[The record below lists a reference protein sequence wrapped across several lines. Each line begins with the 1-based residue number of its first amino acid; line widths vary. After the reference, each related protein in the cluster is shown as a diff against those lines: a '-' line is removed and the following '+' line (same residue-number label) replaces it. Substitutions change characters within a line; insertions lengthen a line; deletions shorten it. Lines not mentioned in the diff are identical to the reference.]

1 MQNYKKY
8 AIPPAQLI
16 IADVPYN
23 VGKNFYGS
31 NPMWYNGGD
40 NKNGESKL
48 AGKAAFNSDFNFN
61 LYEYFHFCSKMLKK
75 EDKNSVTR
83 GRSSNSP
90 CMIVFCSFEQMPTLI
105 DAAYKH
111 GFVHYLPL
119 VFVKNYSPQ
128 VLKANMRVVG
138 ATEYALV
145 FYRDKLPKFRNGA
158 KVDEDGKTIRG
169 TGKMIFNWFSWEKDG
184 KDVPKIHP
192 TQKPV
197 ALYEWL
203 LNRYA
208 KPGDIIL
215 DTHVG
220 SASSL
225 IACYRTNHP
234 YVGFE
239 LDKHYYDLSKKR
251 LDAEMAQM
259 RLSDI
264 MPEVMP

>member
-1 MQNYKKY
+1 MDFGYYNMDCMDGMKEFPDGYFDL
-8 AIPPAQLI
+8 AIVGPPYFSG
-16 IADVPYN
+16 PERR
-23 VGKNFYGS
+23 GFYGKKIS
-31 NPMWYNGGD
+31 PIGVQRIYVKSECWQVPDEDYFKELFRVSKEQIIWGCNYFEYPFRPGRIVWNKCNG
-40 NKNGESKL
+40 
-48 AGKAAFNSDFNFN
+48 NSDFSDCEIA
-61 LYEYFHFCSKMLKK
+61 YCSMH
-75 EDKNSVTR
+75 DSVR
-83 GRSSNSP
+83 LFSY
-90 CMIVFCSFEQMPTLI
+90 MW
-105 DAAYKH
+105 
-111 GFVHYLPL
+111 
-119 VFVKNYSPQ
+119 
-128 VLKANMRVVG
+128 
-138 ATEYALV
+138 
-145 FYRDKLPKFRNGA
+145 NGMFQ
-158 KVDEDGKTIRG
+158 GKSISEG
-169 TGKMIFNWFSWEKDG
+169 TVQQGNKSLNEKR
-184 KDVPKIHP
+184 IHP

-264 MPEVMP
+264 MPEVML